1 MYAMINRIFGK
12 VIEKNDR
19 SVVILLVSSL
29 ALEVFVSNS
38 KQYSIGSECL
48 IYIAMHF
55 NAEKG
60 YTIYGFLSE
69 IEKYYFGLLC
79 ECQGIGARLALT
91 ILCGVSLVDLYTAV
105 VHKNQLV
112 LESISGIGRKKAE
125 LIITEL
131 YRKLEKLPHVEKNI
145 YQSMWTD
152 VEQAL
157 EVLGY
162 KEFQI
167 KKIIS
172 ILSTSKF
179 DEEIT
184 LPELI
189 QQAVQIK
196 L

>member
-1 MYAMINRIFGK
+1 MINRIFGK

-91 ILCGVSLVDLYTAV
+91 ILGGVSLVDLYTAV

-145 YQSMWTD
+145 DQSMWTD

-167 KKIIS
+167 RKIIS